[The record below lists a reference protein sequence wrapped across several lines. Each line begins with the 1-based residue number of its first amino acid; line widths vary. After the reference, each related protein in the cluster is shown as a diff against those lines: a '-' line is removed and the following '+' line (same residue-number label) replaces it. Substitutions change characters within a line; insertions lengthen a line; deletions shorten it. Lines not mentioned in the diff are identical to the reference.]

1 MPQLHRIALAG
12 CGGMGRR
19 HLRSYRV
26 LGEAEPGRA
35 ELAAVV
41 DPELERAEFVAAEA
55 ERLLGRRPAAF
66 GSLEEA
72 AAAVPELDV
81 ADIVAAPSAHHR
93 LTQAAAAAGMHVL
106 CEKPMAPTVAAC
118 RAMQRAAA
126 QAGRVLSIA
135 ENYRRDPLSRLAR
148 ALVAGGAIGELRSLL
163 DLSGSGG
170 NRGHAGAWRY
180 LRAEGGPILEAGV
193 HDADLQQYLAGP
205 AIRVSAQVRLHE
217 ARRVYRG
224 VPLKAFHD
232 HYAHRN
238 PAVAPADAPDLLLA
252 TVEHAGGALGQWRY
266 DHSVHG
272 PGLRRFT
279 LFGSEGQIDLPGVRN
294 GRPLQVFRDDHAGAL
309 SDAAVLALVPDFA
322 LDERTARLFG
332 GARLAR
338 YANAGPGLGGGA
350 DLKLL
355 ALELAELLD
364 AADGGPPVEVGPE
377 VGLAAAALVLACHES
392 SAAGRPVTLAEVMDG
407 TLDAYQRP
415 ANEALR
421 APPPPAAGAL

>member
-1 MPQLHRIALAG
+1 MPQLHRLALAG

-26 LGEAEPGRA
+26 LTEAEPGRV

-55 ERLLGRRPAAF
+55 ERLLGSRPRAF
-66 GSLEEA
+66 RSLDEA
-72 AAAVPELDV
+72 ATAVAELEV
-81 ADIVAAPSAHHR
+81 VDIVAAPSAHHR
-93 LTQAAAAAGMHVL
+93 ICQAAAAAGIHVL

-126 QAGRVLSIA
+126 QAGSVLSVA
-135 ENYRRDPLSRLAR
+135 ENYRRDPISRLAH
-148 ALVAGGAIGELRSLL
+148 ALVGAGAIGELRSLV

-170 NRGHAGAWRY
+170 NRGHAGPWRY
-180 LRAEGGPILEAGV
+180 LRSEGGPILEAGV
-193 HDADLQQYLAGP
+193 HNADMQQYLAG
-205 AIRVSAQVRLHE
+205 AATRISGQVRLHE
-217 ARRVYRG
+217 AQRVYRDI
-224 VPLKAFHD
+224 PLKAFHD
-232 HYAHRN
+232 HYAHTN

-252 TVEHAGGALGQWRY
+252 TVEHAGGALGQWLY
-266 DHSVHG
+266 DDSIHG

-294 GRPLQVFRDDHAGAL
+294 GKPLQVFRDDHDGAL
-309 SDAAVLALVPDFA
+309 PDAALLALVPGFA

-338 YANAGPGLGGGA
+338 YDNAGSGLGGGA

-355 ALELAELLD
+355 AVELAELLD
-364 AADGGPPVEVGPE
+364 AVDGGPEVEVGPE
-377 VGLAAAALVLACHES
+377 VGLSAVALVLACHES
-392 SAAGRPVTLAEVMDG
+392 SAAGRPVTLTEVVDG
-407 TLDAYQRP
+407 TLDTYQRP
-415 ANEALR
+415 VNEAL
-421 APPPPAAGAL
+421 GL

>member
-1 MPQLHRIALAG
+1 MPQLHRLVLAG

-66 GSLEEA
+66 GSLEQA

-126 QAGRVLSIA
+126 QAGRVLSVA

-180 LRAEGGPILEAGV
+180 RRAEGGPILEAGV
-193 HDADLQQYLAGP
+193 HNADLQVTIPCSLDRGP
-205 AIRVSAQVRLHE
+205 
-217 ARRVYRG
+217 
-224 VPLKAFHD
+224 
-232 HYAHRN
+232 
-238 PAVAPADAPDLLLA
+238 
-252 TVEHAGGALGQWRY
+252 
-266 DHSVHG
+266 
-272 PGLRRFT
+272 
-279 LFGSEGQIDLPGVRN
+279 
-294 GRPLQVFRDDHAGAL
+294 
-309 SDAAVLALVPDFA
+309 
-322 LDERTARLFG
+322 
-332 GARLAR
+332 
-338 YANAGPGLGGGA
+338 
-350 DLKLL
+350 
-355 ALELAELLD
+355 
-364 AADGGPPVEVGPE
+364 
-377 VGLAAAALVLACHES
+377 AAAAAGSRQTCAARAMLSGAPAVTGSGSGKVRVIPSWRNAV
-392 SAAGRPVTLAEVMDG
+392 SAAPSRTPVTA
-407 TLDAYQRP
+407 
-415 ANEALR
+415 
-421 APPPPAAGAL
+421 PPAAPASRSLAKLERRSSPRSTCSRISPRSRVQVPQPEPRLQKAVNGASGTLGLNPRWPRTASNSNPA